1 MLFSIIV
8 PIYNVEKYLRECLE
22 SIKVQTFHDYE
33 VIMINDGSTDNCSK
47 ICDEYTRLDKRFKV
61 IHRKNGGLVSARKV
75 GAENVSGDYVLNIDS
90 DDYVDKDLLEKLHNQ
105 VEMYNP
111 DVIAFSYKIV
121 DEKGEFQSVINN
133 SIEPKLYKDNIE
145 LIKQSYMYD
154 KNIYGHNGGSLIFSI
169 WTKLVKRDIYKE
181 CQALV
186 DNRISKGED
195 TILNLL
201 IVDKAKSMLVSK
213 VDGYNYRLQPTSM
226 THVFNEKDIEN
237 QKVLVESLN
246 KIKIDKPSF
255 TIQIEMYIFYSTYMM
270 LQKLVNK
277 NTNYRQ
283 YKEYINKILDARIYE
298 NLHSDFSN
306 NARLAEKIKAF
317 LIKNNIWPV
326 IYAYFKFSLK

>member
-1 MLFSIIV
+1 MFFSIIV
-8 PIYNVEKYLRECLE
+8 PIFNVEKYLRQCLE
-22 SIKVQTFHDYE
+22 SIKLQIFQDYE
-33 VIMINDGSTDNCSK
+33 VIMINDGSTDNCPK
-47 ICDEYTRLDKRFKV
+47 ICEEYTRLDKRFKV

-75 GAENVSGDYVLNIDS
+75 GAEHVSGDYVLNIDS

-121 DEKGEFQSVINN
+121 DESGEFQSVINN
-133 SIEPKLYKDNIE
+133 SIEPKLYKENIE
-145 LIKQSYMYD
+145 RIKQSYMYD

-181 CQALV
+181 CQTLV

-195 TILNLL
+195 TI
-201 IVDKAKSMLVSK
+201 
-213 VDGYNYRLQPTSM
+213 SM

-237 QKVLVESLN
+237 QQFLVESLN
-246 KIKIDKPSF
+246 KIKVDKPSF
-255 TIQIEMYIFYSTYMM
+255 ARQIEMYIFYSTYMM

-283 YKEYINKILDARIYE
+283 YKEYVKKIVDARIYE
-298 NLHSDFSN
+298 NLYSDFLY
-306 NARLAEKIKAF
+306 NARLSEKIKVF
-317 LIKNNIWPV
+317 LIKNNIWSV